1 MKLKDDLLADLA
13 RIAAPTLA
21 NGLRWYFLPRGYSFP
36 YDVWLRL
43 LQCVRRHRLLKF
55 TVGPIVYWRYRH
67 FEFKYGIHG
76 NANIEI
82 GPGFH
87 VVHGP
92 NNLNAERIGKN
103 FTVRQFVTI
112 GEHGGGRPIIGD
124 NVTINPSAVVVGPI
138 TLGDGCVIG
147 ALSYVSHDVPPGQ
160 VVKGVW

>member
-1 MKLKDDLLADLA
+1 MSLRLIVKSDLA
-13 RIAAPTLA
+13 RIAKPTLCNA
-21 NGLRWYFLPRGYSFP
+21 LKYYFVPRGECFP
-36 YDVWLRL
+36 YVVWFRI
-43 LQCVRRHRLLKF
+43 LQAVRGKPLLKCLF
-55 TVGPIVYWRYRH
+55 GSLVYWRYRH

-82 GPGFH
+82 GPGLH

-112 GEHGGGRPIIGD
+112 GEHEGGCPTIGD
-124 NVTINPSAVVVGPI
+124 DVTINPSAVVVGPI
-138 TLGDGCVIG
+138 VLGDGCTIG
-147 ALSYVSHDVPPGQ
+147 ALSYVSHDVPPGK